1 MHVWWTAV
9 TSWWQSTLVDSG
21 SKFRKTRLELPEIL
35 PIMQH
40 FDKCFPLLSSI
51 VSTMHAIMQYAS
63 AFTINKSIA
72 YFLTLGYFISA
83 KELVESRCWSIRSC
97 GQTTF
102 TQSMTR
108 TCRQQVKNWLF
119 HTKSKQKPW
128 DSVDSILDHHWFI
141 WSTKLSKEALV
152 LLLQWTT
159 LSWKRPDTFH
169 ERSKVPTFSHHK
181 LLNIH
186 SIQLWP

>member
-1 MHVWWTAV
+1 
-9 TSWWQSTLVDSG
+9 
-21 SKFRKTRLELPEIL
+21 
-35 PIMQH
+35 MQH

-51 VSTMHAIMQYAS
+51 VSTMHAIVQYAS

-108 TCRQQVKNWLF
+108 TCRQQVKNRLF

-128 DSVDSILDHHWFI
+128 NSVDSILDHHWFI
-141 WSTKLSKEALV
+141 WSTKLSKEACCFNERL
-152 LLLQWTT
+152 
-159 LSWKRPDTFH
+159 FH
-169 ERSKVPTFSHHK
+169 ESV
-181 LLNIH
+181 LIH
-186 SIQLWP
+186 SMNAPKFLRSHILKFGYTFNSIMTLVSL